1 MAEDKDVFIHHVFF
15 WLAEPNNAAHKQQLI
30 EGLKKLSKVSTI
42 KRFHIGQPA
51 GTSRDVV
58 DASWSVSWCLFF
70 SNAADQ
76 DKYQVDHIHLRF
88 ISECKHLW
96 KRVLVYD
103 TVDASS
109 GGNI

>member
-1 MAEDKDVFIHHVFF
+1 MAEDQNVFIHHVFF
-15 WLAEPNNAAHKQQLI
+15 WLAEPNDTEHRRLLI
-30 EGLKKLSKVSTI
+30 EGLKKLSKAPTI

-58 DASWSVSWCLFF
+58 DASYSISWCLFF
-70 SNAADQ
+70 SSAADQ

-88 ISECKHLW
+88 IDECKHLW

-103 TVDASS
+103 SVD
-109 GGNI
+109 I